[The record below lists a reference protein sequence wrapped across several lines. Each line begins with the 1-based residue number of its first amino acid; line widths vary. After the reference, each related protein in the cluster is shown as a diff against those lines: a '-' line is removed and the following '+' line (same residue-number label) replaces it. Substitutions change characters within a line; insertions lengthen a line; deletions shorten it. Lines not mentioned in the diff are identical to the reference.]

1 MLLSVTSTVYIF
13 SCNFIHLVKVFYLNP
28 VVNVC
33 AKKAWFSY
41 MMRLIYKVF
50 TRRVWEV
57 EVNYRFFPP
66 VFENIAQR
74 KYTIGYC
81 YVII

>member
-1 MLLSVTSTVYIF
+1 MYA
-13 SCNFIHLVKVFYLNP
+13 P
-28 VVNVC
+28 
-33 AKKAWFSY
+33 KKLGSH
-41 MMRLIYKVF
+41 MMKLIYKVF